1 MVAKTHKA
9 RSTTSRRRSQSSH
22 SAIHATK
29 TTQGGTMNDTDIPS
43 NYLAVIKVVGVG
55 GGGTNAVNRMIEE
68 GIRGVEF
75 VAINTDAQALAISD
89 ADIKVHIGTDITKG
103 LGAGA
108 NPEVG
113 AQAAEESR
121 DDIKQALAGADMVFI
136 TAGEGGGTG
145 TGAAPIVAD
154 IAKNDVGALTV
165 AVVTKPF
172 SFEGRKRA
180 NSAADGI
187 STLSDAVDT
196 LIVIPNDRLLSISEK
211 KTTMLEAFR
220 MADDVLCQG
229 TQGITDL
236 ITVPG
241 LINLDFADVC
251 TVMRGAGTAMM
262 GIGVASSDNRAADAA
277 QEAISSPLLESSIDG
292 ATRVLLSIAGNK
304 DLGIQEINDAADLVA
319 SNVDPDANIIFGT
332 VVDESLGDQ
341 VRVTVIATGFN
352 TSNAQTSFDAGLKA
366 APSRPS
372 SNMTS
377 HAPSHTSSKPA
388 SSSSS
393 SNSGFGGG
401 NNDFDIPE
409 FLRRSRS

>member
-1 MVAKTHKA
+1 MHENE
-9 RSTTSRRRSQSSH
+9 
-22 SAIHATK
+22 I
-29 TTQGGTMNDTDIPS
+29 N

-89 ADIKVHIGTDITKG
+89 ADIKVHIGTEITRG

-108 NPEVG
+108 NPEIG
-113 AQAAEESR
+113 RKAADESR
-121 DDIKQALAGADMVFI
+121 DDIKEALAGADMVFI

-154 IAKNDVGALTV
+154 IAMNDIGALTV

-172 SFEGRKRA
+172 TFEGRKRKK
-180 NSAADGI
+180 SAEEGI
-187 STLSDAVDT
+187 ATLSQCVDT
-196 LIVIPNDRLLSISEK
+196 MIVIPNDKLLDIADK
-211 KTTMLEAFR
+211 KTTMLEAFSN
-220 MADDVLCQG
+220 ADGVLSQG

-241 LINLDFADVC
+241 VINLDFADVK
-251 TVMRGAGTAMM
+251 TIMKQAGTAMM
-262 GIGVASSDNRAADAA
+262 GIGTASGDNRSVDAA
-277 QEAISSPLLESSIDG
+277 QQAISSPLLESSIDG
-292 ATRVLLSIAGNK
+292 ATRVLLSIAGSK

-319 SNVDPDANIIFGT
+319 NAVDPEANIIFGT

-341 VRVTVIATGFN
+341 VRITVIATGFSD
-352 TSNAQTSFDAGLKA
+352 SNVSRQDELFAA
-366 APSRPS
+366 APKS
-372 SNMTS
+372 SD
-377 HAPSHTSSKPA
+377 

-393 SNSGFGGG
+393 RGTSSSTSVPASRTIGGQEVHNFGNDQFELPDFLKRG
-401 NNDFDIPE
+401 NF
-409 FLRRSRS
+409 

>member
-1 MVAKTHKA
+1 MK
-9 RSTTSRRRSQSSH
+9 
-22 SAIHATK
+22 
-29 TTQGGTMNDTDIPS
+29 DTEVPS

-113 AQAAEESR
+113 QEAAEESR
-121 DDIKQALAGADMVFI
+121 DEIKQALAGSDMVFI

-165 AVVTKPF
+165 GVVTKPF
-172 SFEGRKRA
+172 SFEGRKRY
-180 NSAADGI
+180 NSAAEGI
-187 STLSDAVDT
+187 KNLSENVDT
-196 LIVIPNDRLLSISEK
+196 LIVIPNDRLLDLSEK

-251 TVMRGAGTAMM
+251 TIMKGAGTAMM
-262 GIGVASSDNRAADAA
+262 GIGTASGDSRATDAA
-277 QEAISSPLLESSIDG
+277 AEAISSPLLETSTDG

-319 SNVDPDANIIFGT
+319 KNVDPEANIIFGT

-352 TSNAQTSFDAGLKA
+352 DANIQPTLPTMPTARPQAQASKSKQRPYSAPAPASRPA
-366 APSRPS
+366 AP
-372 SNMTS
+372 
-377 HAPSHTSSKPA
+377 AA
-388 SSSSS
+388 SGD
-393 SNSGFGGG
+393 NKE
-401 NNDFDIPE
+401 FDIPD
-409 FLRRSRS
+409 FLKRSRI

>member
-1 MVAKTHKA
+1 MHENE
-9 RSTTSRRRSQSSH
+9 
-22 SAIHATK
+22 I
-29 TTQGGTMNDTDIPS
+29 N

-89 ADIKVHIGTDITKG
+89 ADIKVHIGTDLTRG

-113 AQAAEESR
+113 RKAADESR
-121 DDIKQALAGADMVFI
+121 DDIAEALAGADMVFI

-154 IAKNDVGALTV
+154 IAMNDVGALTV

-172 SFEGRKRA
+172 TFEGRKRKA
-180 NSAADGI
+180 SAEEGI
-187 STLSDAVDT
+187 QTLSECVDT
-196 LIVIPNDRLLSISEK
+196 MIVIPNDKLLDIAEK
-211 KTTMLEAFR
+211 KTTMLEAFA
-220 MADDVLCQG
+220 MADAVLSQG

-241 LINLDFADVC
+241 IINLDFADVK
-251 TVMRGAGTAMM
+251 TIMKQAGTAMM
-262 GIGVASSDNRAADAA
+262 GIGTASGDTRAVDAA
-277 QEAISSPLLESSIDG
+277 QQAISSPLLESSIDG
-292 ATRVLLSIAGNK
+292 ATRVLLSIAGSK

-319 SNVDPDANIIFGT
+319 NAVDPEANIIFGT

-341 VRVTVIATGFN
+341 VRITVIATGF
-352 TSNAQTSFDAGLKA
+352 SDANVNRQDQLFGQPSASPARSSEPQHA
-366 APSRPS
+366 APS
-372 SNMTS
+372 TS
-377 HAPSHTSSKPA
+377 APTRNIGGTELP
-388 SSSSS
+388 
-393 SNSGFGGG
+393 NFGNDQFELPDFLKRG
-401 NNDFDIPE
+401 NF
-409 FLRRSRS
+409 

>member
-1 MVAKTHKA
+1 MIK
-9 RSTTSRRRSQSSH
+9 
-22 SAIHATK
+22 
-29 TTQGGTMNDTDIPS
+29 DTDTLN

-75 VAINTDAQALAISD
+75 VAVNTDAQALAISD

-113 AQAAEESR
+113 KEAAEDSR
-121 DDIKQALAGADMVFI
+121 DEIKAALAGSDMVFI

-145 TGAAPIVAD
+145 TGAAPVVAD

-165 AVVTKPF
+165 GVVTKPF
-172 SFEGRKRA
+172 TFEGRKRY
-180 NSAADGI
+180 NSAVEGI
-187 STLSDAVDT
+187 RNLSENVDT
-196 LIVIPNDRLLSISEK
+196 LIVIPNDRLLDLSEK

-251 TVMRGAGTAMM
+251 TIMRGSGTAMM
-262 GIGVASSDNRAADAA
+262 GIGTASGDNRATDAA
-277 QEAISSPLLESSIDG
+277 EEAISSRLLESSIDG

-319 SNVDPDANIIFGT
+319 KNVDPEATIIFGT

-341 VRVTVIATGFN
+341 VRVTVIATGFSD
-352 TSNAQTSFDAGLKA
+352 SNVQQTL
-366 APSRPS
+366 PTMTVSRPS
-372 SNMTS
+372 SRERQA
-377 HAPSHTSSKPA
+377 APAPAPAPA
-388 SSSSS
+388 SRPSSSS
-393 SNSGFGGG
+393 SNY
-401 NNDFDIPE
+401 DKEFDIPD
-409 FLRRSRS
+409 FLKRSRI

>member
-1 MVAKTHKA
+1 MK
-9 RSTTSRRRSQSSH
+9 
-22 SAIHATK
+22 
-29 TTQGGTMNDTDIPS
+29 DTEVPS

-113 AQAAEESR
+113 QEAAEESR
-121 DDIKQALAGADMVFI
+121 DEIKQALAGSDMVFI

-165 AVVTKPF
+165 GVVTKPF
-172 SFEGRKRA
+172 SFEGRKRY
-180 NSAADGI
+180 NSAAEGI
-187 STLSDAVDT
+187 KNLSENVDT
-196 LIVIPNDRLLSISEK
+196 LIVIPNDRLLDLSEK

-241 LINLDFADVC
+241 IINLDFADVK
-251 TVMRGAGTAMM
+251 TIMKQAGTAMM
-262 GIGVASSDNRAADAA
+262 GIGTSSGDTRAVDAA
-277 QEAISSPLLESSIDG
+277 QQAISSPLLESSIDG
-292 ATRVLLSIAGNK
+292 ATRVLLSIAGSK
-304 DLGIQEINDAADLVA
+304 DLGIQEISDAADVVA
-319 SNVDPDANIIFGT
+319 NAVDPEANIIFGT

-341 VRVTVIATGFN
+341 VRITVIATGFSD
-352 TSNAQTSFDAGLKA
+352 SNVNRQDELFAAQQSQSKA
-366 APSRPS
+366 AASAEPQRTAPA
-372 SNMTS
+372 TS
-377 HAPSHTSSKPA
+377 PAQAAPTRNVGGTELP
-388 SSSSS
+388 
-393 SNSGFGGG
+393 NFG
-401 NNDFDIPE
+401 NDQFELPD
-409 FLRRSRS
+409 FLKRGSF